1 MLNDILDLV
10 NQIRHIDDYIDEDEH
25 GLPDLRALSKRSAS
39 RLSNDGIFQFPCLI
53 DAAMEFDTLLMISKA
68 LEREYMTFLRVAIGL
83 DDIRVDDD
91 FSKRAYLKS
100 IHQNLGQSFNAG
112 QQIQAIIRENA
123 NLAKPFKNIYNMK
136 TLNEMCPVEYS
147 KHAKRLFKEHGIQ
160 PYIPLNETP
169 SYSFYI
175 NHSIFQ

>member
-25 GLPDLRALSKRSAS
+25 GLPDLRALSKKSAS
-39 RLSNDGIFQFPCLI
+39 RLSSDGIFQFPCLI
-53 DAAMEFDTLLMISKA
+53 DASMEFDTLLMISKA

-83 DDIRVDDD
+83 DDVRINDN
-91 FSKRAYLKS
+91 FSKKGYLNS